1 MARAAVSQ
9 GLAAILGLRQ
19 LILDGELR
27 AGDRLSEVRL
37 AARLEVSR
45 TPLRLALAQLEHEGL
60 LEPVAGGGFV
70 VRSFSQQQVADAIGL
85 RGVLEGSAARLA
97 AERNSGPR
105 ALGELIACVAKLDRI
120 AGVGHPAEADDF
132 ELYVELNEA
141 FHTELFVLA
150 GSDVLRDAY
159 ERVLALPFASPSAF
173 LLVQAEGDSFDPTL
187 NTGHAQHH
195 AILEA
200 IERGD
205 GALAEQLTREHAH
218 LAQQN
223 FEVAVS
229 AGAGLA
235 GLPGGS
241 LISFDRSAD
250 RAVVSGETTKP

>member
-1 MARAAVSQ
+1 MPKVPVSQ

-45 TPLRLALAQLEHEGL
+45 TPLRLALAQLENEGL
-60 LEPVAGGGFV
+60 LEPVVGGGFV
-70 VRSFSQQQVADAIGL
+70 VRSFTTQQVADAVAL
-85 RGVLEGSAARLA
+85 RGLLEGSAARLA
-97 AERNSGPR
+97 AERNRGPR
-105 ALGELIACVAKLDRI
+105 QLGELIACVAKLDRI
-120 AGVGHPAEADDF
+120 AGAIHPATPEDF

-141 FHTELFVLA
+141 FHTQLFVLA
-150 GSDVLRDAY
+150 RSDVLRDAY

-187 NTGHAQHH
+187 NTGHKQHH

-205 GALAEQLTREHAH
+205 GELAETLAREHAQ
-218 LAQQN
+218 LAQVN
-223 FEVAVS
+223 FEA
-229 AGAGLA
+229 ALRGGEGLR
-235 GLPGGS
+235 GIPGSG
-241 LISFDRSAD
+241 LISVEAAAPAAAGDEQSQ
-250 RAVVSGETTKP
+250 KP

>member
-1 MARAAVSQ
+1 MSRAAVSQ

-19 LILDGELR
+19 LIMDGELR

-70 VRSFSQQQVADAIGL
+70 VRSFSQRQVVDAIGL

-120 AGVGHPAEADDF
+120 AGIGHPARADDF

-141 FHTELFVLA
+141 FHTELFALA

-173 LLVQAEGDSFDPTL
+173 LLVQAEDDSFDPTL

-195 AILEA
+195 TILEA

-229 AGAGLA
+229 AGAGFA

-241 LISFDRSAD
+241 LISVDRSVD
-250 RAVVSGETTKP
+250 RAVVSTETTKP

>member
-37 AARLEVSR
+37 AARLDVSR

-70 VRSFSQQQVADAIGL
+70 VRSFSGRQVADAIDL
-85 RGVLEGSAARLA
+85 RGLLEGSAARLA
-97 AERNSGPR
+97 AQRNSGPR

-120 AGVGHPAEADDF
+120 VAGPDHPRGDDF
-132 ELYVELNEA
+132 ELYVELNDA
-141 FHTELFVLA
+141 FHNELFTLA

-159 ERVLALPFASPSAF
+159 ERVLALPFAQPSAF
-173 LLVQAEGDSFDPTL
+173 LLIQAEGDSFEPTL
-187 NTGHAQHH
+187 AAGHAQHH
-195 AILEA
+195 EILSA

-205 GALAEQLTREHAH
+205 GEEAERLARRHAH
-218 LAQQN
+218 LAEEN
-223 FEVAVS
+223 MES
-229 AGAGLA
+229 ALKSGGLDK
-235 GLPGGS
+235 LPGSS
-241 LISFDRSAD
+241 LINVEDDWSKRGTVPASNLND
-250 RAVVSGETTKP
+250 

>member
-1 MARAAVSQ
+1 MSGVAVSQ

-60 LEPVAGGGFV
+60 LEPVAGGGFI
-70 VRSFSQQQVADAIGL
+70 VRSFSTQQVADAIDL

-105 ALGELIACVAKLDRI
+105 QLGELIACVAKLDRI
-120 AGVGHPAEADDF
+120 ATAERVLTPEDF

-173 LLVQAEGDSFDPTL
+173 LLVQAQADSFDPTIHA
-187 NTGHAQHH
+187 GHAQHH
-195 AILEA
+195 EILEA
-200 IERGD
+200 IEDGD
-205 GALAEQLTREHAH
+205 GRLAEQLTRTHAH
-218 LAQQN
+218 LAEQN
-223 FEVAVS
+223 FVDALRGGE
-229 AGAGLA
+229 GLEA
-235 GLPGGS
+235 LPGSG
-241 LISFDRSAD
+241 LISLESV
-250 RAVVSGETTKP
+250 RAGKR